1 MTFIILSILINKSRL
16 LTKLYLQNI
25 YMAEAKGEYTLGTPQ
40 EHASMCEKHH
50 LMPIEIICEDCEEFI
65 CSKCVKEDH
74 KDHNW
79 NTIVTAATLKARGL
93 MKFMKKIEEEDIKQ
107 IDERIKMAAQMIE
120 ANNKKYEIEIAK
132 IQRHYDTMVG
142 ILNNSKEKLEQSLRR
157 NLDAKNAGVREIQS
171 NLEEKKKNIIKRV
184 ECIKKNGS
192 TMHDEVLLKS
202 HRELTRLIA
211 SVDHISEPRSFK
223 GKYESGNI
231 DEEVLKSMMG
241 IVRFPLNPILV
252 YWKNMKFIF

>member
-1 MTFIILSILINKSRL
+1 
-16 LTKLYLQNI
+16 
-25 YMAEAKGEYTLGTPQ
+25 MAEAKEEYTLGTPQ
-40 EHASMCEKHH
+40 KHVSMCEKHH
-50 LMPIEIICEDCEEFI
+50 LMPIEMICEDCEKVI
-65 CSKCVKEDH
+65 CSKCVKKDH

-79 NTIVTAATLKARGL
+79 NTIITAATLKARGM
-93 MKFMKKIEEEDIKQ
+93 MKSMKKIEEEDIKQ

-120 ANNKKYEIEIAK
+120 ANNKRNEIEIAK

-142 ILNNSKEKLEQSLRR
+142 ILNNSKEKLEESLRR

-184 ECIKKNGS
+184 ECIKKNSS

-202 HRELTRLIA
+202 HRELTKLIA
-211 SVDHISEPRSFK
+211 SVNHIPGLKRFQGE
-223 GKYESGNI
+223 YDSGNI

-241 IVRFPLNPILV
+241 RTRFSLFDFFQKLLS
-252 YWKNMKFIF
+252 